1 MLRHLFDLLAR
12 AGRSKR
18 REQAACYRYEESLF
32 LCAINEVRNGPGVE
46 WEPSL
51 LLSATASDDVVGA
64 ALSQVLDGSGRV
76 LDLRN
81 PDELRAARREQLR
94 AAGLSS
100 ERKLQ
105 QSAISC
111 RIERLPDR
119 VRFTPTHNGGT
130 RGDTK
135 GFQHL
140 EGAASTV
147 TLPASEAEL
156 GEALRVA
163 LRNCTSSYDP
173 PAA

>member
-1 MLRHLFDLLAR
+1 MLKRLSDLLAR
-12 AGRSKR
+12 TVRSKR

-46 WEPSL
+46 WEPCFL
-51 LLSATASDDVVGA
+51 LPATASTDAVGA

-76 LDLRN
+76 LDLRG

-100 ERKLQ
+100 ESRLQ
-105 QSAISC
+105 KIAISC

-119 VRFTPTHNGGT
+119 VLFTPTHNGGS

-135 GFQHL
+135 GFRNL
-140 EGAASTV
+140 EGAATTV
-147 TLPASEAEL
+147 TFPASEAEL
-156 GEALRVA
+156 GEALSAA
-163 LRNCTSSYDP
+163 LCNCTSSYDP